1 MKNILITGVY
11 GGMGKA
17 TYRLLTE
24 KGYDV
29 FGIDICDNK
38 DNLNNYYQT
47 DITSLESIQ
56 NTYRL
61 ISKEIN
67 DLYAIIH
74 MAGIYKM
81 DSLLEI
87 DEKDFLKIFDVNLNG
102 IYRINKVFMP
112 LLKNESKIIITSSEV
127 APLDPMPFN
136 GLYSITKAAVEK
148 YAFSLRMEVN
158 LLGIRV
164 SILRPG
170 AVKTNL
176 LNDSMSELDKFCN
189 KTNLYKTNSLRFKKI
204 VSKIETKS
212 IKPEKIA
219 EKVLKIISIKKP
231 KYIYN
236 INRSLLLRI
245 FNFLPDRLQVWI
257 IKNIIS

>member
-1 MKNILITGVY
+1 
-11 GGMGKA
+11 
-17 TYRLLTE
+17 
-24 KGYDV
+24 
-29 FGIDICDNK
+29 
-38 DNLNNYYQT
+38 
-47 DITSLESIQ
+47 
-56 NTYRL
+56 
-61 ISKEIN
+61 
-67 DLYAIIH
+67 
-74 MAGIYKM
+74 MAGIYRM

-112 LLKNESKIIITSSEV
+112 LLKKESKIIITSSEV

-212 IKPEKIA
+212 VKPEKIA